1 MRQSSQARE
10 TTETKIKL
18 NLQLDESTNVSIQTG
33 VGFSII
39 CLLYL
44 LDMEDLDCRLKQK
57 VMYLSMHITPLKM
70 LNCTRKLLERSIA
83 KQRGN

>member
-33 VGFSII
+33 VGFRSYAYFI
-39 CLLYL
+39 C
-44 LDMEDLDCRLKQK
+44 
-57 VMYLSMHITPLKM
+57 
-70 LNCTRKLLERSIA
+70 
-83 KQRGN
+83 

>member
-44 LDMEDLDCRLKQK
+44 LTWK
-57 VMYLSMHITPLKM
+57 IW
-70 LNCTRKLLERSIA
+70 IA
-83 KQRGN
+83 G